1 MDRIDAQPLTAASA
15 DRLDRLFRL
24 YNARLL
30 GFAAT
35 RTRDYATAED
45 VVSETWLRAAVSLS
59 QLRADD
65 AHAYGWLRSI
75 AFRAAVDQ
83 YRPRSASEKPEDWT
97 DALASR
103 ALPAVPAAE
112 AVTDVFALDVLSV
125 PQCAAVKLAAQGLS
139 NTRIARQLGKSRQAV
154 QQNLASSARR
164 LRASVALAG

>member
-1 MDRIDAQPLTAASA
+1 MDRIEVQPLTAASA

-35 RTRDYATAED
+35 RTRDHAAAED

-83 YRPRSASEKPEDWT
+83 YRPRSASEKPEDFT
-97 DALASR
+97 DALSAR
-103 ALPAVPAAE
+103 ALPAAPAAE
-112 AVTDVFALDVLSV
+112 ADALVYEGLTDC
-125 PQCAAVKLAAQGLS
+125 QAAVWRLKAQGLS
-139 NTRIARQLGKSRQAV
+139 DRNIARRLGRSETAV
-154 QQNLASSARR
+154 WKRKHAGARR
-164 LRASVALAG
+164 LRASLALAG